1 MKSLTVGQMCALI
14 AIGIISNKLL
24 LLPSILYGEAGQ
36 DAIFA
41 VAIKF
46 AIAVIII
53 CLLMWVLMKNPDK
66 NLRELISSVIGDV
79 GYRIL
84 AILIFILY
92 LFKNF
97 SLFME
102 SELFLG
108 STMYDEYS
116 KLLFFLPTIFV
127 AGYIAYKGLQT
138 LGRTCEA
145 LFGVIF
151 VGLFITFLFSIA
163 NLDISNI
170 LPLGTRPFGDIINAL
185 NTSFTWFGNYFVILF
200 CLGDVKVTKHLFRKV
215 MITSSLAIFLVVMF
229 FVIYYASF
237 EFTAGLHKFAISDI
251 TQFSPQIASF
261 TKVDWFTVIIWMIT
275 IVLQCAVQVYIMQR
289 VFVEATGIKKTQIFS
304 YVFLA
309 VFSLLYIL
317 NPFNNSKYVDFVCT
331 YLSPYDFIIGIFII
345 GLTVV
350 ASIRFSKKGGGKNDK
365 TTNEK

>member
-1 MKSLTVGQMCALI
+1 MKSLTVGQMCTLI

-24 LLPSILYGEAGQ
+24 VLPSVLYEEAGQ

-41 VAIKF
+41 ILIKF
-46 AIAVIII
+46 GIAFVFI

-66 NLRELISSVIGDV
+66 NLRELVSSVIGDV

-84 AILIFILY
+84 AVLIFILY

-108 STMYDEYS
+108 STMYDEYNR
-116 KLLFFLPTIFV
+116 LVFFIPTIFV
-127 AGYIAYKGLQT
+127 TGYIAYKGLQT

-145 LFGVIF
+145 LCGIIFFG
-151 VGLFITFLFSIA
+151 LLITFLFSIA
-163 NLDISNI
+163 NLDVSNI
-170 LPLGTRPFGDIINAL
+170 LPLGTRPFGDILGAL

-200 CLGDVKVTKHLFRKV
+200 CLGDVKVTKNMFKKV
-215 MITSSLAIFLVVMF
+215 ITTASLATILVLMF
-229 FVIYYASF
+229 FFIYYASF
-237 EFTAGLHKFAISDI
+237 EYTSGLHKFAISDI

-261 TKVDWFTVIIWMIT
+261 TKVDWFTVIVWMIT

-289 VFVEATGIKKTQIFS
+289 VFVEATGIKKTQVFS

-309 VFSLLYIL
+309 VFSVLYII
-317 NPFNNSKYVDFVCT
+317 NPFNNSEYINFVCT
-331 YLSPYDFIIGIFII
+331 YLSPYDFTVGAVTIILTII
-345 GLTVV
+345 
-350 ASIRFSKKGGGKNDK
+350 ASIKFSKKGGRNNDK
-365 TTNEK
+365 KIGEK

>member
-24 LLPSILYGEAGQ
+24 LLPSVLYGEAGQ

-41 VAIKF
+41 IFIKF
-46 AIAVIII
+46 GIAFIFIS
-53 CLLMWVLMKNPDK
+53 LLMWVLMKNPDK
-66 NLRELISSVIGDV
+66 NLRELVSSLIGDV

-92 LFKNF
+92 FFKNF

-102 SELFLG
+102 SEAFLG
-108 STMYDEYS
+108 STMYDEYNR
-116 KLLFFLPTIFV
+116 LVFFLPSIFV
-127 AGYIAYKGLQT
+127 TGYIAYKGLQT

-145 LFGVIF
+145 LCGIIF
-151 VGLFITFLFSIA
+151 FGLFITFLFSIA
-163 NLDISNI
+163 DLDITNI
-170 LPLGTRPFGDIINAL
+170 LPLGSRPFGDILSAL

-200 CLGDVKVTKHLFRKV
+200 CLGDVKVTKHMFRKV
-215 MITSSLAIFLVVMF
+215 MVTACLATTLVLMF
-229 FVIYYASF
+229 FIIYYASF
-237 EFTAGLHKFAISDI
+237 EYTAGLHKFAISDI

-289 VFVEATGIKKTQIFS
+289 VFVEATGLKKTQVFS

-317 NPFNNSKYVDFVCT
+317 NPFNNSEYVNFVCI
-331 YLSPYDFIIGIFII
+331 YLSPYDFVVGAITII
-345 GLTVV
+345 LTVI
-350 ASIRFSKKGGGKNDK
+350 ASIRFFKIGGEKNDNK
-365 TTNEK
+365 INEK